1 MGSSVC
7 QWEIFKQMLGVDL
20 YEKWEGNASSR
31 TGEGGREV
39 VQGRL

>member
-1 MGSSVC
+1 MPMGDFQANAWS
-7 QWEIFKQMLGVDL
+7 DL

-39 VQGRL
+39 VQGSIRERC